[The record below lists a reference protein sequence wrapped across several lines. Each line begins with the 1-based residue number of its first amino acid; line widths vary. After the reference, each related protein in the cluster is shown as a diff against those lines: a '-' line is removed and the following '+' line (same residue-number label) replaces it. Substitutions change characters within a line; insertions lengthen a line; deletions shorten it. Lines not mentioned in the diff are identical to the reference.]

1 MEFKDHG
8 EFREYVREIAERH
21 VRPYAMRV
29 DREDR
34 FARESVEAVFKADLG
49 GVIIPKEYGGLG
61 LSSRHYAIFIEE
73 LTRVCPS
80 TAVTFAVTSGLV
92 SNFLIHFA
100 GEHIKKRYLP
110 KLATGENIGAFGLT
124 EPCCG
129 SDAGALRTRAEE
141 AEDGFIING
150 QKQFITNG
158 SVADFVI
165 VMAKTDPE
173 KGKRGISALLVPTD
187 SEGFHVLK
195 DEDKLG
201 WRGSVTSALSFDDVF
216 VPKENLIGERGAGLK
231 YALASLDAGRVGIAA
246 MGVGTIVRALE
257 LATTYVKVNGLQHNE
272 YYSFRVAD
280 LVWML
285 ETTRYYTYMAADMK
299 DSGKRYTKYA
309 AVAKLVASEYAMR
322 AVNMLLDLMGV
333 EGVLWSEAERLWR
346 DTKILEIGEGTS
358 EIQRLV
364 LARLQLGG

>member
-1 MEFKDHG
+1 MTFKSVED
-8 EFREYVREIAERH
+8 FREYVRDVAERY
-21 VRPYAMRV
+21 VRPHAMTV

-34 FARESVEAVFKADLG
+34 FARESVSAVFKSGLG
-49 GVIIPKEYGGLG
+49 GVIIPQEYGGLG
-61 LSSRHYAIFIEE
+61 LSSRHYAVFIEE
-73 LTRVCPS
+73 LTKACPS

-92 SNFLIHFA
+92 ANFLMHFA
-100 GEHIKKRYLP
+100 GEHLRREYLP

-141 AEDGFIING
+141 VEGGFRING

-158 SVADFVI
+158 SVAHFVI

-201 WRGSVTSALSFDDVF
+201 WRGSITSALSFDDVF
-216 VPKENLIGERGAGLK
+216 VPSENLIGERGAGLK

-246 MGVGTIVRALE
+246 MGVGTIARALE
-257 LATTYVKVNGLQHNE
+257 LATEYVKANGLQHNE

-285 ETTRYYTYMAADMK
+285 ETSRHYTYLAADMK
-299 DSGKRYTKYA
+299 DSGQRYTKYA
-309 AVAKLVASEYAMR
+309 AIAKLVASEYAMK
-322 AVNMLLDLMGV
+322 AVDILLDILGP
-333 EGVLWSEAERLWR
+333 EGTVWGEAERLWR

-358 EIQRLV
+358 EVQRLV
-364 LARLQLGG
+364 LARLQLGR